1 MEILETIVATLLV
14 VALVAIALA
23 VGKVAKL
30 TYTHWRDEVFGD
42 DYNSDTTGN
51 RTGR

>member
-1 MEILETIVATLLV
+1 MGILETTVATMLI

-23 VGKVAKL
+23 IGKVARL
-30 TYTHWRDEVFGD
+30 TYIHWRDEVLGD